1 MLVRIPFARSL
12 GTDGRVATAFG
23 YDAMNLFDEKSVL
36 PLDPPEPS
44 TPHTEA
50 LATPGITLSGDPIP
64 YAGGEPPTAFA
75 PDPSLPED
83 LQISWYWPHLIC
95 FLVYLVS
102 LIVTWN
108 VLALYYAMRHH
119 ISAKQLQ
126 DYVSS
131 DPGITFG
138 TTLLTY
144 AAVFLFLYVTLSAL
158 RKLPFWHSLGWRKI
172 QPRDS
177 WQTSNSLVYLG
188 MGSALSFLVAIASS
202 KIEPPEHAPIQELF
216 KHRTSALLFMGIAV
230 LIAPLVEETVFRGYL
245 YPVFAR
251 ILAALGRNLG
261 LDATHSVRAG
271 IGTSIVLT
279 GILFGLMHG
288 PQLGGSRILVAV
300 LIFVGIIFT
309 IVRARTGSVLASY
322 MVHLGYN
329 SFIVVVELV
338 GTRGFTKLP
347 PGH

>member
-1 MLVRIPFARSL
+1 MIPL
-12 GTDGRVATAFG
+12 
-23 YDAMNLFDEKSVL
+23 DENSAL
-36 PLDPPEPS
+36 PLDSPEP
-44 TPHTEA
+44 P
-50 LATPGITLSGDPIP
+50 ATRTDAPAPGIALSGDPIP
-64 YAGGEPPTAFA
+64 YAGSERAPVFA
-75 PDPSLPED
+75 PDPAFPED

-95 FLVYLVS
+95 FFAFLVI
-102 LIVTWN
+102 LIVSWN
-108 VLALYYAMRHH
+108 VLAIYYAMSRH
-119 ISAKQLQ
+119 IPAKQLQ
-126 DYVSS
+126 EYVTT

-144 AAVFLFLYVTLSAL
+144 GAVFLFLYVTLSAL

-172 QPRDS
+172 QPDGP
-177 WQTSNSLVYLG
+177 WQTSNLLVYLG
-188 MGSALSFLVAIASS
+188 MGSALSILVGIASY

-216 KHRTSALLFMGIAV
+216 KHRSSALLFMGIAV
-230 LIAPLVEETVFRGYL
+230 FIAPMVEETVFRGYL

-251 ILAALGRNLG
+251 IFAAVGRNLG
-261 LDATHSVRAG
+261 LDARQSVRAG
-271 IGTSIVLT
+271 ISASIVLT

-288 PQLGGSRILVAV
+288 PQLGGSRMLVAV
-300 LIFVGIIFT
+300 LILVGIVFT

-329 SFIVVVELV
+329 SLIAVAELV